1 MLSVRTASSRLV
13 TGVVLVS
20 VVAVVVGLMVV
31 ASPALRAQGSPAAT
45 GGGAAAAPSAPAEAT
60 PTPPEAPGTGQ
71 EEAAPTEPAGEAG
84 EAAEPAEKPKPAE
97 IKVAGREKV
106 DPELAAFRAD
116 LARRTSPLDKA
127 EMIENERIWYRNV
140 RQYGLNALPPHK
152 DLGAECGSAW
162 WQDYCGN

>member
-1 MLSVRTASSRLV
+1 MLSGRTASSRLV

-20 VVAVVVGLMVV
+20 VVAVVVGLIVV
-31 ASPALRAQGSPAAT
+31 ASPALRAQGAPAAT
-45 GGGAAAAPSAPAEAT
+45 GEGASAGPSAPAEAA
-60 PTPPEAPGTGQ
+60 PTTPEAAATGQ
-71 EEAAPTEPAGEAG
+71 EGAEPEATAGEAPK
-84 EAAEPAEKPKPAE
+84 AAEPAEKPKPAE

-106 DPELAAFRAD
+106 DPELAVFLAD

-162 WQDYCGN
+162 WSDYCGN